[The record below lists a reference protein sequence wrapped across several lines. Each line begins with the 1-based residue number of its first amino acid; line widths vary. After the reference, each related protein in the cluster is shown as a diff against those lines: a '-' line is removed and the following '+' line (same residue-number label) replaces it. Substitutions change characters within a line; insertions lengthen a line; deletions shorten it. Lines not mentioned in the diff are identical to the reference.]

1 MNEFLQMQIFFLVT
15 TIAVLVLVVLAGLV
29 WWRVERILK
38 NVERISEQAAIES
51 ELIRQDIREMR
62 SDIRTGRSRIAS
74 IVSLFTK
81 FGKRASKKF

>member
-15 TIAVLVLVVLAGLV
+15 TIAVAVLAVLAGLV
-29 WWRVERILK
+29 WWRVERILR

-74 IVSLFTK
+74 IVSLFAK
-81 FGKRASKKF
+81 FGKRTSKKS